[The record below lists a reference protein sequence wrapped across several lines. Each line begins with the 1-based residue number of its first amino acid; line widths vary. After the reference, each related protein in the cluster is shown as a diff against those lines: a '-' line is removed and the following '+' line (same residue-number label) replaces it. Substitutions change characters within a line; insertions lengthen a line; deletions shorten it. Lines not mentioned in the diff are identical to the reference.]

1 MEVTKGLVKLVL
13 FFTLIGCSNTFE
25 RETGEIKTLSLL
37 KQAFTEN
44 KSKGQF
50 LDARKLISREEIDA
64 ADVPVIYIELASGK
78 NGTLTLYPGQ
88 GNGQTWLGADG
99 ATVTFDQGVLKASR
113 GLGDDLMGGAS
124 SMPSWPVIDGS
135 EKYIRKM
142 SYLDGSNKI
151 ILRTFDCEISKANDP
166 QKIQIWQVDFIVTVY
181 QEICSDESGQIENK
195 FYLDQRNTVRK
206 SKQFHS
212 DGLGYIITERL
223 ERNLN

>member
-13 FFTLIGCSNTFE
+13 FFSLIACSNTFE
-25 RETGEIKTLSLL
+25 RETGEIKTFSLL
-37 KQAFTEN
+37 KQAFTDN

-64 ADVPVIYIELASGK
+64 AGVPVIYIELASGK

-124 SMPSWPVIDGS
+124 SMPSWPIINGS
-135 EKYIRKM
+135 EKYNRKM

-151 ILRTFDCEISKANDP
+151 IIRTFDCEISGAHDR
-166 QKIQIWQVDFIVTVY
+166 QKIQIWQVDFIVKMY
-181 QEICSDESGQIENK
+181 QEICSDEMGKIENQ
-195 FYLDQRNTVRK
+195 FYLDQKNIVRK

-212 DGLGYIITERL
+212 DSLGYIITERL
-223 ERNLN
+223 ERN